1 MGKGR
6 TISINSS
13 LSKRM
18 HQLMRHVEKNVRYA
32 TAKAMNETA
41 VNVQTFERGRV
52 RHIYKIRTMWIINGI
67 KVHFAKHGGA
77 LLAKV
82 GYVAMEKAANV
93 AGVHEIG
100 GKHEH
105 PGSKKGVGVPLDIRG
120 AGRAGTTP
128 ESRWASGLLRRGA
141 RERKSGDVHQRYF
154 FLKSKTKPGVAWLVS
169 ITREERK
176 RRTLIRRAK
185 GAKTEKGA
193 AKLRAQAVSPA
204 AKFKFWYKMQPES
217 KIKPDLHFGKTN
229 VPLARKLFSIHI
241 RRFLAS
247 SLKERS

>member
-1 MGKGR
+1 MGRGR

-18 HQLMRHVEKNVRYA
+18 HQLMRHVEKNVLYA
-32 TAKAMNETA
+32 TTRAMKETA

-52 RHIYKIRTMWIINGI
+52 RHIYKIRTTWIINGI
-67 KVHFAKHGGA
+67 KIHHEKM
-77 LLAKV
+77 LARV

-93 AGVHEIG
+93 AGVHELG

-105 PGSKKGVGVPLDIRG
+105 PGSKKGVGIPLAIRG
-120 AGRAGTTP
+120 AGGGGTTP
-128 ESRWASGLLRRGA
+128 PSRWASGLLRRGA
-141 RERKSGDVHQRYF
+141 RVRKSGDVHQRYF
-154 FLKSKTKPGVAWLVS
+154 YLPSKTKPGVKWLVS

-176 RRTLIRRAK
+176 RRTLMRHAAK
-185 GAKTEKGA
+185 AKSVKGA
-193 AKLRAQAVSPA
+193 ARWRDKAGA
-204 AKFKFWYKMQPES
+204 AIAEKPKYKFWYKMQPES